1 MLHADL
7 AAQMQSRYTW
17 VEANFCAVEV
27 GVGRK
32 KEKLLRIDLEVGWS
46 NAETESRV
54 CALAR
59 RVGITC
65 MFAFKAVPGAKV
77 EKL

>member
-46 NAETESRV
+46 NAETESRD

-59 RVGITC
+59 RVGILYVC
-65 MFAFKAVPGAKV
+65 FKAVPGAKV